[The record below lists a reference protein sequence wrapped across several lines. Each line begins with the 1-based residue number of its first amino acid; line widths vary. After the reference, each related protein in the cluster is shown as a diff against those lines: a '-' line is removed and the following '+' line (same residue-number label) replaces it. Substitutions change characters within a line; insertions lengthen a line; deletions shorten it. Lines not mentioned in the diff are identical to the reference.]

1 MNTLYFATYVHH
13 SHLNG
18 EVTILDE
25 INDRYILL
33 DQDQTTVLS
42 ASMTR
47 GKSNSLVQQLVLE
60 NILQFAEGESLKP
73 NSKKEGG
80 AGLLDWNSGIHE
92 NSNSHPPLRILF
104 KAALTLCLSK
114 YLLKTKGFHQ
124 CLQTCRNYRAHSREK
139 EKDRQHQMDLAN
151 KYLAAIKAVA
161 PALPFKCKCMEASIA
176 LYLMLRNADLHPQ
189 LNIGYQRYDFLS
201 HAWVEIQGV
210 AVNEDDALASN
221 MTKILTIGEA
231 K

>member
-25 INDRYILL
+25 VNDRYILL
-33 DQDQTTVLS
+33 DHDQTTALS
-42 ASMTR
+42 ASMTG
-47 GKSNSLVQQLVLE
+47 GKINSLVRQLILE

-73 NSKKEGG
+73 NSTKEGG
-80 AGLLDWNSGIHE
+80 AGLLDWNSGTYE
-92 NSNSHPPLRILF
+92 NSHSSFPLRILF
-104 KAALTLCLSK
+104 KAALALCLSK

-124 CLQTCRNYRAHSREK
+124 CLQTCRNYRANSSGK
-139 EKDRQHQMDLAN
+139 EEDRQHQMDLAN
-151 KYLAAIKAVA
+151 KYLAAIKAAA

-176 LYLMLRNADLHPQ
+176 LYLMLRNADLHPE

-201 HAWVEIQGV
+201 HAWVEIEGV
-210 AVNEDDALASN
+210 AVDDDDALVSN
-221 MTKILTIGEA
+221 MTKILTLGGG